1 MGHGESGLHA
11 LLRAYAGGGSVKHPA
26 ARGLPEPS
34 LTNFTLYADTVSRG
48 MYPDED
54 QNTKRDAARHMIAS
68 ALAARSLSPG
78 AAELLGRL
86 YEFKEAPL
94 RTAGY
99 WLGLSRPRADYPTD
113 THNNAL
119 GAELGGRGLSTDDLL
134 RAIQRAVDAGTLDIT
149 PGRPSLRPDTDTRYD
164 AKARGGLAQAKECS
178 CHG

>member
-1 MGHGESGLHA
+1 VRHA
-11 LLRAYAGGGSVKHPA
+11 A

-34 LTNFTLYADTVSRG
+34 LANFTLYADTVSRG

-54 QNTKRDAARHMIAS
+54 QAAQRDAARHMIAS
-68 ALAARSLSPG
+68 ALASRRLSPG
-78 AAELLGRL
+78 VAELLGRL

-94 RTAGY
+94 RTAGH
-99 WLGLSRPRADYPTD
+99 WLGLGRPRADYPTD

-119 GAELGGRGLSTDDLL
+119 GAELGGRRGLSTDELL
-134 RAIQRAVDAGTLDIT
+134 RAIQQAVDSGTIELT

-164 AKARGGLAQAKECS
+164 AKARGGLAQAKECN

>member
-1 MGHGESGLHA
+1 MVNSGLGSVRQ
-11 LLRAYAGGGSVKHPA
+11 LYADGGRVKHPA

-54 QNTKRDAARHMIAS
+54 QAAQRDAARHMLAA
-68 ALAARSLSPG
+68 ALASRRLSPG
-78 AAELLGRL
+78 TAELLGRL

-149 PGRPSLRPDTDTRYD
+149 PGRPSLRSDTDTRYD

>member
-1 MGHGESGLHA
+1 MNPGLGA
-11 LLRAYAGGGSVKHPA
+11 VRQFYADGGPVKHPA

-54 QNTKRDAARHMIAS
+54 QAAQRDAARHMIAA
-68 ALAARSLSPG
+68 ALASRKLSPG
-78 AAELLGRL
+78 VAELLGRMHEL
-86 YEFKEAPL
+86 KEAPL
-94 RTAGY
+94 RTMGH
-99 WLGLSRPRADYPTD
+99 WLGLSRPRADYSTD

-119 GAELGGRGLSTDDLL
+119 GAELGSRGLSTDELL
-134 RAIQRAVDAGTLDIT
+134 SAVQRAIGAGTLELT
-149 PGRPSLRPDTDTRYD
+149 PGRPSLRPDADTRYD